1 MASPAPAGGARP
13 AGPAYDAAVEAL
25 WRAYRGDPSPA
36 HRDRLIVY
44 YAPLVTY
51 VASRVAS
58 GLPRNVELGDLVS
71 HGWFGLLD
79 AIGRFDPDT
88 GNKFEPYAMH
98 RIRGAIL
105 DGLRSTDW
113 APRAVRQNARSIE
126 AAMARLEAGR
136 GRVPSEEELAG
147 ELGVSTRR
155 LQSMLTEVS
164 NAGIAALD
172 DVVGLSDR
180 EPISLGDLLAD
191 PGESPGGAF
200 ERQELKAL
208 LGEALDGMP
217 EREKWVVALYYF
229 EHFTLAEV
237 AKVLGVTESRV
248 SQIHTKA
255 MMHLR
260 LFFRQRLAA

>member
-1 MASPAPAGGARP
+1 M
-13 AGPAYDAAVEAL
+13 
-25 WRAYRGDPSPA
+25 
-36 HRDRLIVY
+36 
-44 YAPLVTY
+44 
-51 VASRVAS
+51 
-58 GLPRNVELGDLVS
+58 
-71 HGWFGLLD
+71 
-79 AIGRFDPDT
+79 
-88 GNKFEPYAMH
+88 
-98 RIRGAIL
+98 
-105 DGLRSTDW
+105 
-113 APRAVRQNARSIE
+113 
-126 AAMARLEAGR
+126 
-136 GRVPSEEELAG
+136 PSEDELAG

>member
-1 MASPAPAGGARP
+1 VA
-13 AGPAYDAAVEAL
+13 DAAVEAL
-25 WRAYRGDPSPA
+25 WRAYRVDPSPA

-44 YAPLVTY
+44 YAPLVSY

-113 APRAVRQNARSIE
+113 APRAVRQHARSIE
-126 AAMARLEAGR
+126 SAMARLEAGQ

-237 AKVLGVTESRV
+237 AEVLGVTESRV

-260 LFFRQRLAA
+260 LFFRERLAA